1 MPNDITKATIE
12 KLEKKIARARTRLIL
27 DHPFLGALVLR
38 LPLKAAGQWCTTT
51 ATDAKHFFYNP
62 AYVAELKM
70 TELQFVL
77 AHEALHCGLS
87 HFSRR
92 GHRNKMRWDVAC
104 DYAINPILMDE
115 GLQGPPGTLYERSYR
130 DMTAEEIY
138 PLIEENPDI
147 ETLDQHVYDSGSSED
162 GGNSDQPDQNNNQ
175 PPPENSPKDNQEP
188 EPEQKPQ
195 PGPQR
200 DQESEG
206 GQNEQESEPES
217 STSNEKP
224 DSDEEPLAPAP
235 QPLTPQEKETLEVQW
250 QQRLA
255 GAAQQAIQSGKMS
268 SSTRRLV
275 DHMLQPQLP
284 WRMLLARYVNGM
296 ARDDYSYSRP
306 SSRRGDNGGAIF
318 PSLRSSQANMVVAID
333 VSGSVSEKEMG
344 LFLSEVNAIKGQM
357 RCRITLLACDA
368 ELSKDSPWVFEPWEE
383 FALPRS
389 FEGGGGTKF
398 TPVFDWC
405 NRQDQQPDL
414 LLYFTD
420 AQGIFPQTMPAY
432 PVIWL
437 VKGREQVPWGQR
449 VQLN

>member
-1 MPNDITKATIE
+1 MSDKNSRVIAQ
-12 KLEKKIARARTRLIL
+12 LEKKIARARTRLIL

-38 LPLKAAGQWCTTT
+38 LPLQAAGEWCKTT
-51 ATDAKHFFYNP
+51 ATDARRFYYNP
-62 AYVAELKM
+62 AYVTELRM
-70 TELQFVL
+70 EELQFVL

-138 PLIEENPDI
+138 PMIEENPDV
-147 ETLDQHVYDSGSSED
+147 ETLDQHVYDSGSNED
-162 GGNSDQPDQNNNQ
+162 GGNPDQGDSDSNK
-175 PPPENSPKDNQEP
+175 PPPENAPKDQQPSEPQQKPDPQPQP
-188 EPEQKPQ
+188 EPSSGNQQ
-195 PGPQR
+195 P
-200 DQESEG
+200 
-206 GQNEQESEPES
+206 QESEPSEPQ
-217 STSNEKP
+217 TQP
-224 DSDEEPLAPAP
+224 QGTSDEEEGAPP
-235 QPLTPQEKETLEVQW
+235 PKPLTQQEKETLEVQW

-255 GAAQQAIQSGKMS
+255 GAAQQAIQAGKMGGAM
-268 SSTRRLV
+268 RRMV

-284 WRMLLARYVNGM
+284 WRMLLARYVNGI

-306 SSRRGDNGGAIF
+306 SSRRGDSDYGGAIF

-333 VSGSVSEKEMG
+333 VSGSVDEKEMG
-344 LFLSEVNAIKGQM
+344 LFLSEVNAIKGQL
-357 RCRITLLACDA
+357 RSRITLLACDA
-368 ELSKDSPWVFEPWEE
+368 ELSKDGPWVFEPWEE
-383 FALPRS
+383 FALPKS
-389 FEGGGGTKF
+389 FEGGGGTSF
-398 TPVFDWC
+398 LPVFDWC

-420 AQGIFPQTMPAY
+420 ARGIFPPMPPPY

-437 VKGREQVPWGQR
+437 VKGREPVPWGQR

>member
-1 MPNDITKATIE
+1 MPNDVTKATIE
-12 KLEKKIARARTRLIL
+12 KLEHKISQARTRLIL

-38 LPLKAAGQWCTTT
+38 LPLQAAGQWCQTT
-51 ATDAKHFFYNP
+51 ATDAKRFYYNP
-62 AYVAELKM
+62 AYVSELHM
-70 TELQFVL
+70 HELQFVL

-104 DYAINPILMDE
+104 DYAINPILIEE
-115 GLQGPPGTLYERSYR
+115 GLQGPPGTLYERSYT

-138 PLIEENPDI
+138 PLIDENPDV
-147 ETLDQHVYDSGSSED
+147 ETMDQHMYDSGSGED
-162 GGNSDQPDQNNNQ
+162 GGNPDQSDKENDQ
-175 PPPENSPKDNQEP
+175 PPPDNAPKDQQQT
-188 EPEQKPQ
+188 EPEQKSQQQ
-195 PGPQR
+195 P
-200 DQESEG
+200 ESDPESKG
-206 GQNEQESEPES
+206 GQSDAEPEPQQQP
-217 STSNEKP
+217 SNS
-224 DSDEEPLAPAP
+224 SDEEELAPPP
-235 QPLTPQEKETLEVQW
+235 QPLTPQEKETLQVQW

-255 GAAQQAIQSGKMS
+255 GAAQQAIQAGKMGAA
-268 SSTRRLV
+268 TRRLV

-284 WRMLLARYVNGM
+284 WRMLLARYVNGI
-296 ARDDYSYSRP
+296 ARDDYTFSRP
-306 SSRRGDNGGAIF
+306 SSRRGDFGGAIF

-368 ELSKDSPWVFEPWEE
+368 ELSEDGPWVFEPWEE
-383 FALPRS
+383 FSLPRS
-389 FEGGGGTKF
+389 FKGGGGTKF

-405 NRQDQQPDL
+405 NRQDRQPDL
-414 LLYFTD
+414 VLYFTD
-420 AQGIFPQTMPAY
+420 ARGIFPEQVPAY

-437 VKGREQVPWGQR
+437 VKGREPVPWGQR